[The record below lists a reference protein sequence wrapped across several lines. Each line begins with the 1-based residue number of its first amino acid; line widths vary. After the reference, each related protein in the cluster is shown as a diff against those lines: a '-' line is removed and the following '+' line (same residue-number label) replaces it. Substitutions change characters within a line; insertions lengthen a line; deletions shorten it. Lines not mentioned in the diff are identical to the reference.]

1 MLEGAALAALN
12 HLLGQAAW
20 ARQRLA
26 PFAGRHARLVMA
38 PWRLAFTVSVDGLLT
53 AIDEDADPDVVVT
66 LPADTPLAALQGI
79 EKAMAGAHV
88 EGNAE
93 FATAL
98 SFVFKHLHWDAEE
111 DLSRLVGDIAAH
123 RLMAGARALG
133 AWQQEASRRLA
144 DNVAEYLAEES
155 ALLVAKAA
163 LADFAAENRKLA
175 EDAERLEQRAKR
187 AASAL
192 RPKAP

>member
-1 MLEGAALAALN
+1 MIEGAALAALN

-26 PFAGRHARLVMA
+26 PFAGRHARMVMA
-38 PWRLAFTVSVDGLLT
+38 PWQLAFTVSVDGLLT
-53 AIDEDADPDVVVT
+53 AIADDAAPDVVVT
-66 LPADTPLAALQGI
+66 LPADTPFVALRGI

-98 SFVFKHLHWDAEE
+98 SFVFKHLQWDAEE

-123 RLMAGARALG
+123 RLVAGGKALA
-133 AWQQEASRRLA
+133 AWQRQLGQNFNE
-144 DNVAEYLAEES
+144 NIGEYLAEES
-155 ALLVAKAA
+155 HLVVRQ
-163 LADFAAENRKLA
+163 ADGNAFAEENRKLA
-175 EDAERLEQRAKR
+175 EDLERLEQRIKR
-187 AASAL
+187 AASAS
-192 RPKAP
+192 RT

>member
-1 MLEGAALAALN
+1 MIQGVVLAALN

-26 PFAGRHARLVMA
+26 PFAGRHARMVMA

-53 AIDEDADPDVVVT
+53 AADEDAAPDVVVT
-66 LPADTPLAALQGI
+66 LPADTPFAALQGI

-98 SFVFKHLHWDAEE
+98 SFVFKHLQWDAEE
-111 DLSRLVGDIAAH
+111 DLSRFVGDIAAH
-123 RLMAGARALG
+123 RLMAGAKALG
-133 AWQQEASRRLA
+133 AWQKQAGRNLA
-144 DNVAEYLAEES
+144 DNVVEYLAEENP
-155 ALLVAKAA
+155 LLVRGSEADV
-163 LADFAAENRKLA
+163 LAEENRKLA
-175 EDAERLEQRAKR
+175 EDLERLEQRVKR
-187 AASAL
+187 AGSAS
-192 RPKAP
+192 RP